1 MLNVLRL
8 SQTPERPS
16 MLVYVASALGL
27 FLGVAG
33 TFLQAQ
39 WAEWDIPTL
48 LQKKQQLETV
58 LLHATPTQL
67 DEQSMQTNLTQAKQR
82 FQALDQRQS
91 MRLDLQEVQALLF
104 AKKPI
109 PNGNQ
114 IRMQKLHWQGGRFEW
129 EGTSLSPEAL
139 QALLLQANSFDRW
152 HTQPKL
158 VQVQSG
164 VFKLEGQI
172 DVNVADLPWTLQQP

>member
-8 SQTPERPS
+8 YQTPERPS

-33 TFLQAQ
+33 TFLQVQ

-48 LQKKQQLETV
+48 LQQKQQLETV

-67 DEQSMQTNLTQAKQR
+67 DEQGMQTTLTQAKQR
-82 FQALDQRQS
+82 VQALDQRQS

-114 IRMQKLHWQGGRFEW
+114 ITACLGAVKNWCVEYMHI
-129 EGTSLSPEAL
+129 PC
-139 QALLLQANSFDRW
+139 
-152 HTQPKL
+152 
-158 VQVQSG
+158 QVQMY
-164 VFKLEGQI
+164 FFYEH
-172 DVNVADLPWTLQQP
+172 